1 MTPLGASTL
10 VLSAAVA
17 VAAGLIGAFAVMR
30 RMTLAADAISHVALP
45 GIGLALILRV
55 QPLLGAVV
63 MLLLGAIS
71 IWAIER
77 RTHLATETVTGVVFA
92 GALAVGSMLTTGEE
106 LIDALF
112 GTPTRLGPWEAGLGT
127 ATALGIAAFIVRRRS
142 RLVLSLVS
150 PEVAHTSG
158 IRLARLDLEY
168 LLAFAVTVALGLR
181 FLGALLMGSLVII
194 PAAAARRLTRD
205 LRSMLGVSALLAVGT
220 TLIGIV
226 LAPHVGQKSG
236 PVIVTVAALVFLASV
251 LRRRLGD

>member
-1 MTPLGASTL
+1 
-10 VLSAAVA
+10 VA

-45 GIGLALILRV
+45 GIGLALILRI

-71 IWAIER
+71 IWAIEK

-92 GALAVGSMLTTGEE
+92 GALAVGSMLATGDE

-112 GTPTRLGPWEAGLGT
+112 GTPTRLGPWEAGLG
-127 ATALGIAAFIVRRRS
+127 AAVALGISVFIVRNRS
-142 RLVLSLVS
+142 RLVLALVS

-158 IRLARLDLEY
+158 VRLARLDLEY
-168 LLAFAVTVALGLR
+168 LLAFAVTIALGLR
-181 FLGALLMGSLVII
+181 FLGTLLMGSLIII

-205 LRSMLGVSALLAVGT
+205 LRSMLTVSALLAVGT
-220 TLIGIV
+220 TLIGLVI
-226 LAPHVGQKSG
+226 APRVGQKSG
-236 PVIVTVAALVFLASV
+236 PVIVTLAVLVFLASV
-251 LRRRLGD
+251 LFRRRGDQGSIP